1 MKVILEPQVKI
12 LKEDQSK
19 LNLLIE
25 NITPALANSL
35 RRTVLAEVPVMA
47 IDDIV
52 ILENSSVLYDEI
64 LAHRIGL
71 VPLVND
77 YDEIRAA
84 LEEDPLALRE
94 KEVAFVLDV
103 VAEDEEKTVYSSDLK
118 PKALEEEVKV
128 SKVIRPASGKIP
140 LVKLARGQRIV
151 LEAYAHYGLGKQ
163 HAKWQPVSVAAFK
176 YLPVISIDREKCIL
190 CGQCVE
196 ECPRKVFEMKEEGVS
211 VSNPYVCSL
220 CMSCVK
226 ICPTAAIKVRGRED
240 AFIFKIES
248 IGVLPPRDAFI
259 LSILV
264 LKYKV
269 RNFKRI
275 LERVVVGQETA
286 S

>member
-269 RNFKRI
+269 RNFKKI

>member
-240 AFIFKIES
+240 AFIFKIEG

>member
-1 MKVILEPQVKI
+1 M
-12 LKEDQSK
+12 
-19 LNLLIE
+19 
-25 NITPALANSL
+25 
-35 RRTVLAEVPVMA
+35 
-47 IDDIV
+47 
-52 ILENSSVLYDEI
+52 
-64 LAHRIGL
+64 
-71 VPLVND
+71 
-77 YDEIRAA
+77 
-84 LEEDPLALRE
+84 
-94 KEVAFVLDV
+94 
-103 VAEDEEKTVYSSDLK
+103 
-118 PKALEEEVKV
+118 
-128 SKVIRPASGKIP
+128 
-140 LVKLARGQRIV
+140 
-151 LEAYAHYGLGKQ
+151 EAYAHYGLGKQ

-240 AFIFKIES
+240 AFIFKIEG